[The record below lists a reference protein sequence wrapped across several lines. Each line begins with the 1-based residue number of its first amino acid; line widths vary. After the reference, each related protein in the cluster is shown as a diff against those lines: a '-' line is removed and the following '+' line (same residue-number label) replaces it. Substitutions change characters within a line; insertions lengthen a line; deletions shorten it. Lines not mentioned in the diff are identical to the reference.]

1 MRYNL
6 SYKSKTNSGSKNYG
20 TFYSAV
26 SNPLDD
32 AALAGMLVH
41 LDQFALANNAHVQTS
56 AVLDDVYD
64 DEIEL
69 PNPAELV
76 DEKDCVVFLGNSQDP
91 NVLFVLTFGHI
102 KADYNFAGY
111 IRGIVEGNV
120 GQVSTSPFETREGI
134 LLDRIIKVIER
145 VYQVTG

>member
-20 TFYSAV
+20 TFYSSV
-26 SNPLDD
+26 TDVFDD
-32 AALAGMLVH
+32 ARLAGLLLH
-41 LDQFALANNAHVQTS
+41 LDQTALANNAHVQTS

-69 PNPAELV
+69 PNPADLV
-76 DEKDCVVFLGNSQDP
+76 DEKDCSVYLGNSQDP

-102 KADYNFAGY
+102 KADVNFAGY
-111 IRGIVEGNV
+111 IRSIVEGEIMGENR
-120 GQVSTSPFETREGI
+120 SPFETREGI
-134 LLDRIIKVIER
+134 LLDRVIKVVER